1 MRRPFLFILALLAVF
16 GAPPAAAQ
24 YSFELPRMEATVAVN
39 RDGTCDL
46 YYAITFVNRSVTQP
60 IDIVDIG
67 MPRDTYDLETAAAWI
82 TPPVNSYSLDYS
94 DPDAVNAYTQSCT
107 TQGTLI
113 PLSEILTSEYVD
125 PGVEVHLD
133 PYIYVGELATLI
145 FQIRV
150 YHIVYP
156 DSEKDDYASVEFAP
170 TWYGAEYVQ
179 GTEDLTLKIVFPAG
193 VTPEETV
200 YHQRK
205 FDYTGV
211 LGEGENQQLV
221 FFWHDPAA
229 PTGSQTENVGV
240 SFPRKY
246 LDPDAVY
253 EPSALEE
260 FFRGVWGFI
269 VGVVETVGWC
279 LVPIAFFVLSA
290 ILSFTSRRRR
300 RLKYLP
306 PSASVEG
313 VGIKRGLTAV
323 EAGIVLEL
331 KLDRVLNLII
341 FGLLKKGRL
350 EVTSRD
356 PLRLKALPAPRPVG
370 ADAEPEK
377 LRPYE
382 VEFLEGIDEV
392 GTLKQVEVRKVFI
405 NLINGVN
412 KKMKGFSRRETRD
425 YYRAIIT
432 KAWKQVEE
440 AGDDNLKVENWDRDL
455 EWVMMDEDFD
465 GRTRRVFD
473 DVVIVHTPY
482 WWGHYGGY
490 SGAPS
495 SGGAVG
501 VPGGTHGGAPDRLP
515 TLPGSSFANEM
526 TKGATGFAGSLLGDV
541 GSFTGGITSVTNP
554 IPVSTSSGGGG
565 GGGGGGCA
573 CACACAGC
581 ACACAGGGR

>member
-1 MRRPFLFILALLAVF
+1 MRRPFLLILVLLTV
-16 GAPPAAAQ
+16 PAAAQ

-46 YYAITFVNRSVTQP
+46 YYAVTFVDRSWVQP

-67 MPRDTYDLETAAAWI
+67 MPRDTYDLETAAAWM
-82 TPPVNSYSLDYS
+82 TPPVAADSLDYRN
-94 DPDAVNAYTQSCT
+94 PDAVNAYTQSCT
-107 TQGTLI
+107 DAGTLI
-113 PLSEILTSEYVD
+113 PLSGIYTSEYVD
-125 PGVEVHLD
+125 PGVEVHLA
-133 PYIYVGELATLI
+133 PYINDGELATLI
-145 FQIRV
+145 FQIKI

-156 DSEKDDYASVEFAP
+156 DSDKEDYASVEFSP
-170 TWYGAEYVQ
+170 TWYGADFVQ
-179 GTEDLTLKIVFPAG
+179 GTQDLTLKIVFPPG
-193 VTPEETV
+193 VTPEETI
-200 YHQRK
+200 YHERE

-211 LGEGENQQLV
+211 LGEGDSQQLV
-221 FFWHDPAA
+221 FVWHDPAA
-229 PTGSQTENVGV
+229 PTGSQLENVGV
-240 SFPRKY
+240 SFPRSY
-246 LDPDAVY
+246 LDADAVY
-253 EPSALEE
+253 ETSALEE
-260 FFRGVWGFI
+260 FFKWLWGFI
-269 VGVVETVGWC
+269 VGIFSTLGWC
-279 LVPIAFFVLSA
+279 LVPIVFFVLSA
-290 ILSFTSRRRR
+290 ILSLSGRRRR

-323 EAGIVLEL
+323 EAGVVMEL
-331 KLDRVLNLII
+331 RLDRILNLII

-356 PLRLKALPAPRPVG
+356 PMRLKALPAAQPLG
-370 ADAEPEK
+370 ADAGPEK

-382 VEFLEGIDEV
+382 VEFLAGIDDI
-392 GTLKQVEVRKVFI
+392 GTLKQAEVRKVFI

-425 YYRAIIT
+425 YYRAIIA

-473 DVVIVHTPY
+473 DVVIVNTPY
-482 WWGHYGGY
+482 WWGYYGGY
-490 SGAPS
+490 SGTPS
-495 SGGAVG
+495 SGGAHG
-501 VPGGTHGGAPDRLP
+501 GMSGGTSGGAPDRLP
-515 TLPGSSFANEM
+515 TLPGSQFANEM
-526 TKGATGFAGSLLGDV
+526 TKGATGFAGSIMGDV
-541 GSFTGGITSVTNP
+541 GSFTGGVTTVTNP
-554 IPVSTSSGGGG
+554 VPVSTSSGHWSGG

>member
-1 MRRPFLFILALLAVF
+1 VRRSFLVILAVVFLA
-16 GAPPAAAQ
+16 APAVAQ

-46 YYAITFVNRSVTQP
+46 YYAITFVNLSWAQP

-82 TPPVNSYSLDYS
+82 TPPVAADSLDYR
-94 DPDAVNAYTQSCT
+94 DPDAVHAYTQSCT
-107 TQGTLI
+107 TQDTLI
-113 PLSEILTSEYVD
+113 PLSGIYTSEYVD

-133 PYIYVGELATLI
+133 PYIYEGELATLV
-145 FQIRV
+145 FQIKL
-150 YHIVYP
+150 YHLVYP
-156 DSEKDDYASVEFAP
+156 DSEKEDYASVEFAP
-170 TWYGAEYVQ
+170 TWYGSEYVQ
-179 GTEDLTLKIVFPAG
+179 GTEDLTLKIVFPPG

-200 YHQRK
+200 YHRRK
-205 FDYTGV
+205 FDFTGA

-221 FFWHDPAA
+221 FVWHDPAA
-229 PTGSQTENVGV
+229 PTGSQLENVGV

-246 LDPDAVY
+246 LDEDAVY
-253 EPSALEE
+253 EPSAIEE
-260 FFRGVWGFI
+260 FFKGVWGFI
-269 VGVVETVGWC
+269 VGIFNTLGWC

-290 ILSFTSRRRR
+290 LFSFAGRRRR

-306 PSASVEG
+306 PTASVEG

-350 EVTSRD
+350 EVTGRD
-356 PLRLKALPAPRPVG
+356 PLRLKALPAAQSLG
-370 ADAEPEK
+370 ADAGPAK

-382 VEFLEGIDEV
+382 VEFLAAIDDV
-392 GTLKQVEVRKVFI
+392 GSLKRAEVRKAFI
-405 NLINGVN
+405 NLINAVN

-425 YYRAIIT
+425 YYRSIIA

-440 AGDDNLKVENWDRDL
+440 AGDDNLKLENWDRDL

-465 GRTRRVFD
+465 DRTRRVFD
-473 DVVIVHTPY
+473 DVVVVYTPH
-482 WWGHYGGY
+482 WWGRYYGGGY
-490 SGAPS
+490 AGAPS
-495 SGGAVG
+495 A
-501 VPGGTHGGAPDRLP
+501 GGTGGTPGGAPDRLP
-515 TLPGSSFANEM
+515 TLPGSRFANEV
-526 TKGATGFAGSLLGDV
+526 TEGATGFAGSILGDV
-541 GSFTGGITSVTNP
+541 GSFTGGVTSVTNP
-554 IPVSTSSGGGG
+554 VPVSTSSGRWSG